1 MKMKPLNFEEYMITV
16 GIGASCIIW
25 GYFIKLFP
33 LRWFGNLQIK
43 EEPLTDEQEAKSLV
57 AVLRKSHRQT
67 VRNSAR
73 ATREYN
79 ERETQRVSGRSTRS
93 KRDPHG
99 SQNNS
104 RKMDLLKVASRTSYQ
119 PVSGNTGR
127 HSLNPDVRD

>member
-1 MKMKPLNFEEYMITV
+1 LAQLASFGVRIENITLFFNFL
-16 GIGASCIIW
+16 

-73 ATREYN
+73 ETREYN

-93 KRDPHG
+93 RREHT
-99 SQNNS
+99 SMNNS
-104 RKMDLLKVASRTSYQ
+104 RKLDLLKVASRTSYQ
-119 PVSGNTGR
+119 QVPLNTGR
-127 HSLNPDVRD
+127 HSLNPDLRD